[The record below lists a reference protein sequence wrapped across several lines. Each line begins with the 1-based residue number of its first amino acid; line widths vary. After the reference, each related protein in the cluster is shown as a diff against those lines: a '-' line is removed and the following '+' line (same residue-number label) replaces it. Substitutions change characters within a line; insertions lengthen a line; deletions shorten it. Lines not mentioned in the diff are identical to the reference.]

1 MAYTQKDADFRIS
14 GHEPEYAAAA
24 EKHAAEPDVPAPRVG
39 ELNFDEYTQ
48 GGLGRHLGVFSTI
61 FLIVGRIIGTGI
73 FSTPSS
79 ITSSTGSVGAALL
92 LWVLGLL
99 LAGSGLAVWLE
110 LGCMIPRSGG
120 EKIYLEAAYRRPRLL
135 ITVVFAVQAVALGF
149 TASGCIVFA
158 SNMVLASGKSASEW
172 EKRGIAIAVISF
184 ITLVH
189 ILMPNWGVRGMNAIG
204 VMKVVLLLFIVVTG
218 WVVLSGSVHSVQ
230 DPYASFHNAFAGSAT
245 SSNLYATA
253 LFKVLN
259 SFAGWSNAAYVLNEI
274 RDPVRT
280 LKIAAP
286 TGLAICGVLYML
298 ANVAYYAA
306 ATPEEIASSGVTVA
320 SYFMEK
326 VFGSAASRALS
337 VLVALSAFGN
347 VMTVTFAQARVNQEL
362 AKEGVIPF
370 PTFWASSWPFGSPS
384 AGLLLHFIPSLIVIV
399 AIPFGDAYNFILD
412 LEGYPGSIIN
422 FLVVA
427 GLFYLRWSEPHLH
440 RPFGVWWPVAVFFMA
455 GQAFQ
460 VVAPFIRPPG
470 GKGDTSLPYWLYP
483 VVGIVVLVAGVVYWG
498 IWQVVL
504 PKLGG
509 YRLVPEHVVLKDGTT
524 VAVYKQ
530 RHD

>member
-1 MAYTQKDADFRIS
+1 MAVEIGKSSAVNLS
-14 GHEPEYAAAA
+14 P
-24 EKHAAEPDVPAPRVG
+24 PDEVENGKSDERGRSDGQSTFG
-39 ELNFDEYTQ
+39 ELDFNEYTQ

-79 ITSSTGSVGAALL
+79 ITSSAGSVGASLL

-120 EKIYLEAAYRRPRLL
+120 EKVYLEAAYRRPKLL
-135 ITVVFAVQAVALGF
+135 VTVIFAVQAVALGF
-149 TASGCIVFA
+149 TAQGCIVFV
-158 SNMVLASGKSASEW
+158 SNMVLASGKEASEW
-172 EKRGIAIAVISF
+172 EERGIAIAVISF

-189 ILMPNWGVRGMNAIG
+189 VFLPNWGVRGMNAIG
-204 VMKVVLLLFIVVTG
+204 VIKVILLLFIVVTG
-218 WVVLSGSVHSVQ
+218 WVVLSGRVHSVQ
-230 DPYASFHNAFAGSAT
+230 DPYASFHNSFAGSAT

-259 SFAGWSNAAYVLNEI
+259 SFSGWSNAAYVLNEI
-274 RDPVRT
+274 HNPVRT

-286 TGLAICGVLYML
+286 TGLGICGVLYLL
-298 ANVAYYAA
+298 ANVSYYAA
-306 ATPEEIASSGVTVA
+306 ATPEEISNSGTTVA
-320 SYFMEK
+320 SYFMGK
-326 VFGSAASRALS
+326 VFGSAAERALS
-337 VLVALSAFGN
+337 VLVAISAFGN

-384 AGLLLHFIPSLIVIV
+384 SGLLLHFIPSLIVIV

-412 LEGYPGSIIN
+412 LEGYPSSIIN

-427 GLFYLRWSEPHLH
+427 GMFYLRWSEPNVP
-440 RPFGVWWPVAVFFMA
+440 RPFRVWWPVAVFFMA

-483 VVGIVVLVAGVVYWG
+483 VVGIAVLLAGVVYWAV
-498 IWQVVL
+498 WQVLL
-504 PKLGG
+504 PWVGR
-509 YRLVPEHVVLKDGTT
+509 YRLQPEHVVLKDGTT
-524 VAVYKQ
+524 VAVYQKKGIN
-530 RHD
+530 